1 MVLDPMTDSSPPQ
14 LRRSLGFWALVF
26 YGVGDIL
33 GAGIYA
39 LVGKVAGV
47 AGSASWAAFAIALLV
62 AGLTAIT
69 YAELGALPP
78 EQRGVVLRRA
88 GVRTARRWPSS
99 WAGSSYAPASFPWRR
114 YRWPSEAT

>member
-1 MVLDPMTDSSPPQ
+1 MTQSQPAQ

-47 AGSASWAAFAIALLV
+47 AGSASWAAFGVALLV
-62 AGLTAIT
+62 AGLTALT
-69 YAELGALPP
+69 YAELGGRFPQSAGESFFTAQAFGRPALALLV
-78 EQRGVVLRRA
+78 GWLVLC
-88 GVRTARRWPSS
+88 S
-99 WAGSSYAPASFPWRR
+99 
-114 YRWPSEAT
+114 